1 MSRRLDVWPR
11 HETGAE
17 VTLRLRYVAGVSP
30 AKWLRAWGDR
40 RPDLPV
46 EALRVEEPAQ
56 LSELVAGEADL
67 AFVRLP
73 VDLTGLHSVQLWEEL
88 AVAALPKE
96 HPLADAEALTLADLE
111 GEPLALAQPDAAMT
125 MELVA
130 AGTGHAIM
138 PHGVARLHHRRDVV
152 AVPLTDA
159 APTRI
164 ALVWR
169 VDRDDADIQEFVAVV
184 RGRTARSSRR
194 EEDEAA
200 DEAEAEVAETAAG
213 GKGTAAGKGAGK
225 SAAGKSAGKA
235 ATGKAGTGKA
245 ASGKGG
251 AGGGSAKPRTGGK
264 AANRGG
270 RGAGGGTKSGR
281 PGKGSKGG
289 AHGGGKGGRGRGGRG
304 R

>member
-1 MSRRLDVWPR
+1 MSRPLHVWPQ

-56 LSELVAGEADL
+56 LAELVAGEADL

-88 AVAALPKE
+88 AVAVLPKE
-96 HPLADAEALTLADLE
+96 HPLADAEALTVADLE
-111 GEPLALAQPDAAMT
+111 GEPLAPAQPDAAMT
-125 MELVA
+125 MELIA

-152 AVPLTDA
+152 AVPVTDA

-200 DEAEAEVAETAAG
+200 DAEAESTADVKA
-213 GKGTAAGKGAGK
+213 KAAGKGAGK
-225 SAAGKSAGKA
+225 AGEKAGS
-235 ATGKAGTGKA
+235 GKAG
-245 ASGKGG
+245 SGG
-251 AGGGSAKPRTGGK
+251 AKPRTGGK

-281 PGKGSKGG
+281 
-289 AHGGGKGGRGRGGRG
+289 
-304 R
+304 